1 VLCATH
7 CVRPRVYLGCLL
19 RCNEAGKTQGKDN
32 SILKMKITMVLT
44 AGDPLF
50 KMPGVANAPRDAVEK
65 SSVDEAGTVSEGN
78 ARITADLDASLVR
91 PVLTTALP
99 AVFGRICFRLFSTSL
114 SGAVLRTPRIYFAY
128 GWRIHAC
135 NFGS

>member
-1 VLCATH
+1 LV
-7 CVRPRVYLGCLL
+7 

-50 KMPGVANAPRDAVEK
+50 KMPGVANEGREAVEQ

-99 AVFGRICFRLFSTSL
+99 EVFGRLLHSVVVHVV
-114 SGAVLRTPRIYFAY
+114 A
-128 GWRIHAC
+128 WRRFVRNPHRP
-135 NFGS
+135 SMTH